1 MRIVV
6 TGYAATFP
14 YGGVFW
20 DYLQYVLG
28 FHQLGH
34 DVLYLEDTG
43 KWCYKP
49 EEATFVETGEE
60 NAKRLADNIKTYMPE
75 LVDKWS
81 FRDGS
86 DNVFGMPGD
95 KAIEFCRTADL
106 FIHLS
111 ASCVMRDEYFEAGR
125 VAFVDSD
132 PMYTQAKLAP
142 ARNPESPDHASA
154 LEHVKWLRRHDVFL
168 SFGENVGQ
176 ADCLIPCELINWRPT
191 RQPITIDRFVDHQV
205 PVEKRRPTLN
215 TVASWNPHEVSVQIA
230 GKTFGGKSMEFERFI
245 DLPTKLALPV
255 ELAISGNVPRDL
267 LVDHGWNP
275 IDALP
280 VSGEPGVYRDYL
292 ANATGEFSVAKHAYV
307 ASNSG
312 WFSCRT
318 ACYLALGVP
327 AVVQD
332 TGFTRHIPSGAG
344 VFAFTNE
351 NEAIAGVEAIVSDSG
366 KQAKAAFELAREYF
380 DASKV
385 LKRFIDTAMRD
396 DGPSDASGDPS
407 TALHGGA
414 G

>member
-49 EEATFVETGEE
+49 EAGTFVETGHE
-60 NAKRLADNIKTYMPE
+60 NAKRLASNIDRYMPE
-75 LVDKWS
+75 LSARWS

-86 DNVFGMPGD
+86 DNVFGMAGD
-95 KAIEFCRTADL
+95 KAIAFCRSADL

-111 ASCVMRDEYFEAGR
+111 ASCVMREEYFEAGR
-125 VAFVDSD
+125 IAFVDSD

-142 ARNPESPDHASA
+142 ASDPGSPDHESSLGHLA
-154 LEHVKWLRRHDVFL
+154 WLRRHDVFL

-176 ADCLIPCELINWRPT
+176 PGCLIPCELINWRPT
-191 RQPITIDRFVDHQV
+191 RQPITIDRFDQHKV
-205 PVEKRRPTLN
+205 PIANRRATLN
-215 TVASWNPHEVSVQIA
+215 TVASWNPHEVSVQID
-230 GKTFGGKSMEFERFI
+230 GKTYGGKSLEFERFI
-245 DLPTKLALPV
+245 DLPAKLPLPV
-255 ELAISGNVPRDL
+255 ELAISGNAPRDRL
-267 LVDHGWNP
+267 TDHGWNP

-280 VSGEPGVYRDYL
+280 VSGDPGVYRDYL
-292 ANATGEFSVAKHAYV
+292 ANAAGEFSVAKHAYV
-307 ASNSG
+307 ASKSG

-318 ACYLALGVP
+318 ASYLALGVP

-332 TGFTRHIPSGAG
+332 TGFTKHIPSGAG

-351 NEAIAGVEAIVSDSG
+351 DEAVAGVAAIASDPD
-366 KQAKAAFELAREYF
+366 KQAKAALEIAREYF
-380 DASKV
+380 DAATV
-385 LKRFIDTAMRD
+385 LKQFIETAMRD
-396 DGPSDASGDPS
+396 DGAGDTTGNSSP
-407 TALHGGA
+407 AIQGGA